1 MREMCAR
8 AEEREDIENID
19 DNNNCFF
26 FFFFFFFFLAV
37 GKKESLVANA
47 VGHESNKKQARMPPN
62 PDRDYRGQII
72 RRRGR
77 EHFV

>member
-19 DNNNCFF
+19 DNNNC
-26 FFFFFFFFLAV
+26 FFFFFLAV

-47 VGHESNKKQARMPPN
+47 VGHESNKKQARMSPN

>member
-19 DNNNCFF
+19 DNNC
-26 FFFFFFFFLAV
+26 FFFFFFFLAV
-37 GKKESLVANA
+37 GKKESVANA
-47 VGHESNKKQARMPPN
+47 VGHESNKKQARMSPN

>member
-1 MREMCAR
+1 MREMCVR
-8 AEEREDIENID
+8 AEEREDIENND
-19 DNNNCFF
+19 DNNNC

-37 GKKESLVANA
+37 GKKESIVANA
-47 VGHESNKKQARMPPN
+47 VGHESNKKQARMSSN
-62 PDRDYRGQII
+62 PDSDYRGQII

>member
-1 MREMCAR
+1 MREMR
-8 AEEREDIENID
+8 VLAEEREDIENID

-26 FFFFFFFFLAV
+26 FFFFFFLLAV

-72 RRRGR
+72 RRRGG
-77 EHFV
+77 EQLV

>member
-8 AEEREDIENID
+8 AEEREDIENIED
-19 DNNNCFF
+19 DNDCFF
-26 FFFFFFFFLAV
+26 FFFFEFFFFLVV
-37 GKKESLVANA
+37 GKKESVANA
-47 VGHESNKKQARMPPN
+47 VGHESNKKQARMSPN